1 MTVSE
6 AVLTLRSAVGLTQER
21 FAKRVGVS
29 HKTIARY
36 ETDQP
41 PGGNVLI
48 RLAGIS
54 LGERHPELA
63 EVFWDAYRDELLS
76 SGVDLRLLRSLLDR
90 ETVRSRIVS
99 TAARR

>member
-1 MTVSE
+1 MTLSE

-29 HKTIARY
+29 HRTIARY
-36 ETDQP
+36 ETEEQ
-41 PGGNVLI
+41 PGGHVLI
-48 RLAGIS
+48 RLAGLS

-63 EVFWDAYRDELLS
+63 DVFWEAYRDELIA